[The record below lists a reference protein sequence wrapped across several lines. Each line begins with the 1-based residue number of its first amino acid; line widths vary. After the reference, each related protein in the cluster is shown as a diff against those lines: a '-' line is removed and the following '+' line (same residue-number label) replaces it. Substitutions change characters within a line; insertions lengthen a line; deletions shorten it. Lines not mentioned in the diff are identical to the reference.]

1 MATADNLK
9 LTQQLLA
16 TMQQITLHLEKQA
29 EVYSKQAGF
38 VEAICKAQDCFNNL
52 DSSKL
57 KEVTENLQEA
67 QEKTKGFGREAVLTE
82 EQINKMSS
90 ATQKAAVAVRT
101 LAIPLEFI
109 NGFKS
114 GIKLSNNL
122 LRNILSFAGPIKD
135 LAADIAMSL
144 LSLPGRLMDFF
155 QNAAGSGVDPYR
167 EALEN
172 LREEFGNLKIGTSQ
186 SVRRMTEDMK
196 GLGEAGLRM
205 SRVFGYGREGLAKL
219 LTENMELA
227 KGMGP
232 IFNRFAAGIRGA
244 ESEMTVLRK
253 STGLGAEAFKSIQLV
268 AENSGQR
275 TGTAI
280 RNMVKDMARAER
292 AFGISV
298 KEMGKDLDF
307 MMKETASFGI
317 LAPQQMLKVSVYAR
331 KLGVSMEALKTI
343 MEKTLNFEDAAS
355 QSAKLA
361 EAFNIQI
368 DAMKLMS
375 ETDPTRKMDMYRQAF
390 FKTGQNIES
399 MSVAQR
405 KYLADTTGM
414 TEETLRIAFAQKNR
428 ALSGAQLDAQMKKA
442 QKTQISQAEAMKIL
456 AESIKR
462 LVQSGEALKGSFLDM
477 FAKGFLQGIRR
488 TREFR
493 EVVIAL
499 QRSMRVVYM
508 AGRQVGRM
516 FIKEFPGVIEILKS
530 LKEMFDPARFRS
542 LMKKVVGEFQTFFRA
557 LRTDPRGGVETFMK
571 NMKKNFFDFFNS
583 GSPAGR
589 RFVDGLKAY
598 WNAIFIISVAAIKH
612 GLTSLRNALK
622 SITEFVKNPRAFLD
636 ASQSTVEGISGSFA
650 GMAGYLEREL
660 KPVFLE
666 AAGALW
672 GLIKLMADKLYQDYI
687 KPNLGKILLA
697 YFAPALVT
705 DLVRGTGALMF
716 KALGSY
722 LFGAARSVNTVA
734 ASAAKAGGA
743 AGSGAMSPGDIM
755 KQATTTRQTGQSLL
769 RLAGSMLILIAGV
782 SLMAAAVIGLSLLYK
797 KSGVSPQ
804 DVAVVTALFGVMTLL
819 LVGMAAAMPVLAGLG
834 AALAATGGTGYLAI
848 ITGLGVV
855 VGVLGIIAEFTS
867 RVIPTLINTI
877 GPKNMAAATQAT
889 EILST
894 FVGMFGRMAVVV
906 GLLTVLAPLGA
917 LGAIAG
923 WVSRKANPIN
933 VLTDFVGLIANK
945 SIEIIRALNEMPG
958 DVSVL
963 QAKARVF
970 EVVAQGVS
978 SLMTPLAQIVAAVSF
993 SSSVLPNNAADS
1005 VVTSVQSLMQM
1016 VSMLTNPVD
1025 GVIPSLMRRLER
1037 MAVGNV
1043 DSERMKTSAAVFTAV
1058 SSGLGSLMG
1067 GVGTLLSQF
1076 NVSVGDWIM
1085 GIDQYVIEQKSN
1097 ALKLIAET
1105 VLPSLQNALS
1115 GMMTSVLNFTRRINN
1130 IEALKAV
1137 GPVLSAI
1144 SETVSS
1150 VLTAVSGLLSS
1161 GSGSFMEG
1169 FDSLVNVISGGSS
1182 IDVLRDKM
1190 TTVQNFIGQLASSIQ
1205 SLLVGSEGKMGI
1217 IPSLR
1222 GLIDAAPTDA
1232 AKIRGLSVVS
1242 ELIKTVTSVIAPT
1255 IEAVSNLTRNV
1266 KAGNGANVAQ
1276 IRMVGIQLGF
1286 IIQSISTTMS
1296 RLVTALPAM
1305 VEAIGRISIPRS
1317 LSTKVKAVK
1326 SVLDLVTQ
1334 LGSVVSSFRV
1344 PSGGGNSRQLNVWSE
1359 VFVPTL
1365 SLLSYFAL
1373 DKALPDIPGS
1383 GGHRRSFEAVL
1394 NGIST
1399 LNFPRGFSSKIQML
1413 KQTFESI
1420 KVMAEATKS
1429 IRELA
1434 GTGITTIAANFLTV
1448 PLQNLG
1454 NIISELRRSALLTN
1468 ANLFEGI
1475 PQISRI
1481 LRGKGSMLTAISS
1494 GLSDLFSSVSSIS
1507 GLTLAVPE
1515 GSIARLNTQLTTMLG
1530 PDGVIGQL
1538 GEFFSDD
1545 SKSFVRNR
1553 ASIRQIKNNLV
1564 SGITANVRAMVESYN
1579 TFSRDLAT
1587 LGQGTQP
1594 LQVTLNALGDR
1605 LGGVQTA
1612 TIRNAAVNAT
1622 INVEVKMSAADI
1634 VTAMKTQTERTN
1646 ATSPT
1651 PARLA
1656 ATAFNPVATIRN
1668 NG

>member
-16 TMQQITLHLEKQA
+16 TMQQITLQLEKQA

-67 QEKTKGFGREAVLTE
+67 QEKTKGFGREAVVTE

-90 ATQKAAVAVRT
+90 ATQKVAVAVRT
-101 LAIPLEFI
+101 LAVPLEFI

-135 LAADIAMSL
+135 LAAGIAMSL

-155 QNAAGSGVDPYR
+155 QKEAGSGVDPYR
-167 EALEN
+167 EALEK

-253 STGLGAEAFKSIQLV
+253 STGLGAEAFKSIQLT

-331 KLGVSMEALKTI
+331 KLGISMEALKGI

-355 QSAKLA
+355 QSAKLS

-375 ETDPTRKMDMYRQAF
+375 ETDPTKKMDMYRQAF

-456 AESIKR
+456 AESITR
-462 LVQSGEALKGSFLDM
+462 LVQSGQALKGSFLDM
-477 FAKGFLQGIRR
+477 FADGFMQGIRR

-516 FIKEFPGVIEILKS
+516 FVKEFPGVIEILKS

-598 WNAIFIISVAAIKH
+598 WNAIFVISVAAIKH
-612 GLTSLRNALK
+612 GLTSLRDALK
-622 SITEFVKNPRAFLD
+622 TITEFIKNPRAFLD
-636 ASQSTVEGISGSFA
+636 TAQSTVEGISGSFA

-755 KQATTTRQTGQSLL
+755 KQATTTRQTGQSLM

-819 LVGMAAAMPVLAGLG
+819 LVGMAAAMPILAGLG
-834 AALAATGGTGYLAI
+834 AAIEASGGTALAFI
-848 ITGLGVV
+848 FGGLLTVGAVLAGVAV
-855 VGVLGIIAEFTS
+855 FAGVTIRGLIAAISPEKM
-867 RVIPTLINTI
+867 
-877 GPKNMAAATQAT
+877 GAATQAT
-889 EILST
+889 EILLT
-894 FVGMFGRMAVVV
+894 FVGIFGRMAAVI
-906 GLLTVLAPLGA
+906 GLLAVSAPLAA
-917 LGAIAG
+917 LGSFAG
-923 WVSRKANPIN
+923 IFSRNANPLN
-933 VLTDFVGLIANK
+933 VLQDMVSLIAAK
-945 SIEIIRALNEMPG
+945 AIDILGMLNNMPG

-978 SLMTPLAQIVAAVSF
+978 SLMTPLAQIVLAV
-993 SSSVLPNNAADS
+993 SSSVFPNSAADS
-1005 VVTSVQSLMQM
+1005 VVTSVGSLMQM
-1016 VSMLTNPVD
+1016 VSLLTNPVD
-1025 GVIPSLMRRLER
+1025 GVIPSLMRRLGR

-1085 GIDQYVIEQKSN
+1085 GIDRYVIEQKSN

-1105 VLPSLQNALS
+1105 VLPSLQKALS
-1115 GMMTSVLNFTRRINN
+1115 GMMTSVLNFTRGINN
-1130 IEALKAV
+1130 TEALKAV

-1190 TTVQNFIGQLASSIQ
+1190 ATVQNFIGQLASSIQ
-1205 SLLVGSEGKMGI
+1205 SLLVGSEGRMGI

-1266 KAGNGANVAQ
+1266 RAGNGANVAQ

-1305 VEAIGRISIPRS
+1305 VEAIGRINIPPS
-1317 LSTKVKAVK
+1317 LATKVKAVK

-1373 DKALPDIPGS
+1373 DQALPDIPGS

-1394 NGIST
+1394 RGIST
-1399 LNFPRGFSSKIQML
+1399 LNFPRGFSSKIQLL

-1420 KVMAEATKS
+1420 KVLAEATKS

-1434 GTGITTIAANFLTV
+1434 GTGITAIAANFLTV

-1454 NIISELRRSALLTN
+1454 NIISELGRSALLTN

-1515 GSIARLNTQLTTMLG
+1515 GSVARLNTQMTTLFG

-1634 VTAMKTQTERTN
+1634 VMAMKTQTERTN

-1656 ATAFNPVATIRN
+1656 AAAFNPVATIRN

>member
-16 TMQQITLHLEKQA
+16 TMQQITLQLEKQA

-67 QEKTKGFGREAVLTE
+67 QEKTKGFGREAVVTE

-90 ATQKAAVAVRT
+90 ATQKVAVAVRT
-101 LAIPLEFI
+101 LAVPLEFI

-253 STGLGAEAFKSIQLV
+253 STGLGAEAFKSIQLT

-331 KLGVSMEALKTI
+331 KLGISMEALKGI
-343 MEKTLNFEDAAS
+343 MDKTLNFEDAAS

-516 FIKEFPGVIEILKS
+516 FVKEFPGVIEILKS

-598 WNAIFIISVAAIKH
+598 WNAIFVISVAAIKH

-622 SITEFVKNPRAFLD
+622 TITEFIKNPRAFLD
-636 ASQSTVEGISGSFA
+636 TAQSTVEGISGSFA

-687 KPNLGKILLA
+687 KPNLGKILLV
-697 YFAPALVT
+697 YFAPAIVGT
-705 DLVRGTGALMF
+705 LVRGTGALMF

-743 AGSGAMSPGDIM
+743 AGSRAMSPGDIM

-834 AALAATGGTGYLAI
+834 VALAATGGIDYLAI

-855 VGVLGIIAEFTS
+855 TGVLGLIAEFTS
-867 RVIPTLINTI
+867 RVIPTLINAI

-978 SLMTPLAQIVAAVSF
+978 SLMTPLAQIVLAV
-993 SSSVLPNNAADS
+993 SSSVFPNSAADS
-1005 VVTSVQSLMQM
+1005 VVTSVGSLMQM

-1025 GVIPSLMRRLER
+1025 GVIPSLMRRLEG

-1085 GIDQYVIEQKSN
+1085 GIDRYVIEQKSN

-1115 GMMTSVLNFTRRINN
+1115 GMMTSVLNFTRGINN
-1130 IEALKAV
+1130 TEALKAV

-1190 TTVQNFIGQLASSIQ
+1190 ATVQNFIGQLASSIQ
-1205 SLLVGSEGKMGI
+1205 SLLVGSEGRMGI

-1305 VEAIGRISIPRS
+1305 VEAIGRINIPPS
-1317 LSTKVKAVK
+1317 LATKVKAVK

-1373 DKALPDIPGS
+1373 DQALPDIPGS

-1394 NGIST
+1394 RGIST

-1420 KVMAEATKS
+1420 KVLAEATKS

-1454 NIISELRRSALLTN
+1454 NIISELGRSALLTN

-1507 GLTLAVPE
+1507 GMTLAVPE
-1515 GSIARLNTQLTTMLG
+1515 GSVARLNTQMTTLFG

-1579 TFSRDLAT
+1579 TFSRVLAT

-1634 VTAMKTQTERTN
+1634 VMAMKTQTERTN

-1656 ATAFNPVATIRN
+1656 AAAFNPVATIRN

>member
-16 TMQQITLHLEKQA
+16 TMQQITLQLEKQA

-67 QEKTKGFGREAVLTE
+67 QEKTKGFGREAVVTE

-90 ATQKAAVAVRT
+90 ATQKVAVAVRT
-101 LAIPLEFI
+101 LAVPLEFI

-135 LAADIAMSL
+135 LAADIAMLL

-155 QNAAGSGVDPYR
+155 QKEAGSGVDPYR
-167 EALEN
+167 EALEK

-253 STGLGAEAFKSIQLV
+253 STGLGAEAFKSIQLT

-331 KLGVSMEALKTI
+331 KLGISMEALKGI

-355 QSAKLA
+355 QSAKLS

-375 ETDPTRKMDMYRQAF
+375 ETDPTKKMDMYRQAF

-456 AESIKR
+456 AESITR
-462 LVQSGEALKGSFLDM
+462 LVQSGQALKGSFLDM
-477 FAKGFLQGIRR
+477 FADGFMQGIRR

-516 FIKEFPGVIEILKS
+516 FVKEFPGVIEILKS

-598 WNAIFIISVAAIKH
+598 WNAIFVISVAAIKH

-622 SITEFVKNPRAFLD
+622 TITEFIKNPRAFLD
-636 ASQSTVEGISGSFA
+636 TAQSTVEGISGSFA

-697 YFAPALVT
+697 YFAPTIVGI
-705 DLVRGTGALMF
+705 LVRGTGALMF

-819 LVGMAAAMPVLAGLG
+819 LVGMAAAMPILASLGAAIEASGGTALAFIFGGLLTVGAVLAGVAVFAGVTIRGLI
-834 AALAATGGTGYLAI
+834 AAISPEKMG
-848 ITGLGVV
+848 
-855 VGVLGIIAEFTS
+855 
-867 RVIPTLINTI
+867 
-877 GPKNMAAATQAT
+877 AATQAT
-889 EILST
+889 EILLT
-894 FVGMFGRMAVVV
+894 FVGIFGRMAAVI
-906 GLLTVLAPLGA
+906 GLLAVSAPLAA
-917 LGAIAG
+917 LGSFAG
-923 WVSRKANPIN
+923 IFSRNANPLN
-933 VLTDFVGLIANK
+933 VLQDMVSLIAAK
-945 SIEIIRALNEMPG
+945 AIDILGMLNNMPG

-963 QAKARVF
+963 QAKARLF
-970 EVVAQGVS
+970 EVVAQGIS
-978 SLMTPLAQIVAAVSF
+978 ALIAPLTHIL
-993 SSSVLPNNAADS
+993 SSVGNSVFSHNTADA
-1005 VVTSVQSLMQM
+1005 VQRTVGDLTSLLGV
-1016 VSMLTNPVD
+1016 LTNQTD
-1025 GVIPSLMRRLER
+1025 GVITVLIRQLDGMNIGS
-1037 MAVGNV
+1037 A
-1043 DSERMKTSAAVFTAV
+1043 DSERMRTSAAVFTAV
-1058 SSGLGSLMG
+1058 STGLGSLLG
-1067 GVGTLLSQF
+1067 GVGTLLTQF
-1076 NVSVGDWIM
+1076 DVSAGNWLM
-1085 GIDQYVIEQKSN
+1085 GVDQYVIEQKSN
-1097 ALKLIAET
+1097 ALRLIATT
-1105 VLPSLQNALS
+1105 VLPSLQGALS
-1115 GMMTSVLNFTRRINN
+1115 GVITSVLGFASGITN
-1130 IEALKAV
+1130 IEAVKAI

-1190 TTVQNFIGQLASSIQ
+1190 ATVQNFIGQLASSIQ
-1205 SLLVGSEGKMGI
+1205 SLLVGSEGKEGI
-1217 IPSLR
+1217 ISSLN
-1222 GLIDAAPTDA
+1222 GLIAAAPTNP

-1266 KAGNGANVAQ
+1266 KAGNGADAGQ
-1276 IRMVGIQLGF
+1276 IRMIGLQIGF
-1286 IIQSISTTMS
+1286 MIQSISSTM
-1296 RLVTALPAM
+1296 RNLVTALPQM
-1305 VEAIGRISIPRS
+1305 VEAVGRINIPPS

-1365 SLLSYFAL
+1365 ALLSYFVL
-1373 DKALPDIPGS
+1373 DRALPDVPGS
-1383 GGHRRSFEAVL
+1383 GGHKRSFEAVL
-1394 NGIST
+1394 KGIGD
-1399 LNFPRGFSSKIQML
+1399 LNFPRDFSSKIQML

-1420 KVMAEATKS
+1420 KVMVEATKTLKD
-1429 IRELA
+1429 LA
-1434 GTGITTIAANFLTV
+1434 GTSTTSSSSDSVGV
-1448 PLQNLG
+1448 PLQILSNT
-1454 NIISELRRSALLTN
+1454 ISEIRSSAFLSD
-1468 ANLFEGI
+1468 ASFFERI
-1475 PQISRI
+1475 PQIARN
-1481 LRGKGSMLTAISS
+1481 LRGKGSKLTTIASAMS
-1494 GLSDLFSSVSSIS
+1494 EMFSSTTTIA
-1507 GLTLAVPE
+1507 GLTLTIPA
-1515 GSIARLNTQLTTMLG
+1515 GSVTTLNQHLTTLLG

-1545 SKSFVRNR
+1545 SKTFAQSKRT
-1553 ASIRQIKNNLV
+1553 IRQVKNNLV
-1564 SGITANVRAMVESYN
+1564 GGLTANVRAMVESYN
-1579 TFSRDLAT
+1579 AFSRDLAT

-1634 VTAMKTQTERTN
+1634 VMAMKTQTERTN

-1656 ATAFNPVATIRN
+1656 AAAFNPVATIRN

>member
-122 LRNILSFAGPIKD
+122 LGNILSFAGPIKD

-144 LSLPGRLMDFF
+144 RSLPGRLMDFF
-155 QNAAGSGVDPYR
+155 QGAAGSGVDPYR
-167 EALEN
+167 EALEK

-219 LTENMELA
+219 LGENMELA

-331 KLGVSMEALKTI
+331 KLGISMEALKGI

-442 QKTQISQAEAMKIL
+442 QKTQISQAEAMKTL
-456 AESIKR
+456 AESIQR
-462 LVQSGEALKGSFLDM
+462 LVQSGQALKGSFLDM
-477 FAKGFLQGIRR
+477 FVDGFKQGMRR

-589 RFVDGLKAY
+589 RFIDGLKAY
-598 WNAIFIISVAAIKH
+598 WNAIFVISVAAIKH

-622 SITEFVKNPRAFLD
+622 SITEFIKNPRAFLD
-636 ASQSTVEGISGSFA
+636 TAQSTVEGISGSFA

-697 YFAPALVT
+697 YFAPAIVGT
-705 DLVRGTGALMF
+705 LVRGTGALMF

-743 AGSGAMSPGDIM
+743 AGSRAMSPGDIM

-855 VGVLGIIAEFTS
+855 TGVLGLIAEFTS
-867 RVIPTLINTI
+867 RVIPTLINAI
-877 GPKNMAAATQAT
+877 GPRNMAAATQAT
-889 EILST
+889 EILSS

-906 GLLTVLAPLGA
+906 GLLTVSAPLGA

-933 VLTDFVGLIANK
+933 VLTDFVGLIAKK

-978 SLMTPLAQIVAAVSF
+978 SLMTPLAQIVSAV
-993 SSSVLPNNAADS
+993 SSSVFPNSAADS
-1005 VVTSVQSLMQM
+1005 VVTSVGSLMQM

-1025 GVIPSLMRRLER
+1025 GVIPSLMRRLEG

-1085 GIDQYVIEQKSN
+1085 GIDRYVIEQKSN

-1115 GMMTSVLNFTRRINN
+1115 GMMTSVLNFTRGINN
-1130 IEALKAV
+1130 TEALKAV

-1190 TTVQNFIGQLASSIQ
+1190 ATVQNFIGQLASSIQ
-1205 SLLVGSEGKMGI
+1205 SLLVGSEGRMGI

-1222 GLIDAAPTDA
+1222 GLIDSAPTDA

-1286 IIQSISTTMS
+1286 IIQSISTTM
-1296 RLVTALPAM
+1296 RNLVTALPTM
-1305 VEAIGRISIPRS
+1305 VEAIGRINIPPS

-1334 LGSVVSSFRV
+1334 LGSIVSSFRV

-1373 DKALPDIPGS
+1373 DQALPDIPGS

-1394 NGIST
+1394 KGISK
-1399 LNFPRGFSSKIQML
+1399 LNFPRGFSGKIQML
-1413 KQTFESI
+1413 KSTFESI

-1454 NIISELRRSALLTN
+1454 TIISELGRSPLLSN
-1468 ANLFEGI
+1468 GNLFEGI
-1475 PQISRI
+1475 PAISRI
-1481 LRGKGSMLTAISS
+1481 LRGKGAMLTAISS
-1494 GLSDLFSSVSSIS
+1494 GLSELFSSVSSIS
-1507 GLTLAVPE
+1507 GLTLAIPE
-1515 GSIARLNTQLTTMLG
+1515 GSVARLNQQMTTLFG
-1530 PDGVIGQL
+1530 PEGVVGQL
-1538 GEFFSDD
+1538 GEFFSND
-1545 SKSFVRNR
+1545 SESFVRNR
-1553 ASIRQIKNNLV
+1553 ATITQIKNNLV

-1579 TFSRDLAT
+1579 AFSRDLAT

>member
-16 TMQQITLHLEKQA
+16 TMQQITLQLEKQA

-67 QEKTKGFGREAVLTE
+67 QEKTKGFGREAVVTE

-90 ATQKAAVAVRT
+90 ATQKVAVAVRT
-101 LAIPLEFI
+101 LAVPLEFI

-135 LAADIAMSL
+135 LAAGIAMSL

-155 QNAAGSGVDPYR
+155 QKEAGSGVDPYR
-167 EALEN
+167 EALEK

-253 STGLGAEAFKSIQLV
+253 STGLGAEAFKSIQLT

-331 KLGVSMEALKTI
+331 KLGISMEALKGI

-355 QSAKLA
+355 QSAKLS

-375 ETDPTRKMDMYRQAF
+375 ETDPTKKMDMYRQAF

-456 AESIKR
+456 AESITR
-462 LVQSGEALKGSFLDM
+462 LVQSGQALKGSFLDM
-477 FAKGFLQGIRR
+477 FADGFMQGIRR

-516 FIKEFPGVIEILKS
+516 FVKEFPGVIEILKS

-598 WNAIFIISVAAIKH
+598 WNAIFVISVAAIKH

-622 SITEFVKNPRAFLD
+622 TITEFIKNPRAFLD
-636 ASQSTVEGISGSFA
+636 TAQSTVEGISGSFA

-697 YFAPALVT
+697 YFAPAIVGT
-705 DLVRGTGALMF
+705 LVRGTGALMF

-819 LVGMAAAMPVLAGLG
+819 LVGMAAAMPILAGLG
-834 AALAATGGTGYLAI
+834 AEIEASGGTALAFIFGGLLTVGAVLAGVAVFAGVTI
-848 ITGLGVV
+848 RGL
-855 VGVLGIIAEFTS
+855 IAAISPEKM
-867 RVIPTLINTI
+867 
-877 GPKNMAAATQAT
+877 GAATQAT
-889 EILST
+889 EILLT
-894 FVGMFGRMAVVV
+894 FVGIFGRMAAVI
-906 GLLTVLAPLGA
+906 GLLAVSAPLGA

-933 VLTDFVGLIANK
+933 VLADFVGLIANK

-978 SLMTPLAQIVAAVSF
+978 SLMTPLTQIVAAV

-1025 GVIPSLMRRLER
+1025 GVIPSLMRRLEG

-1085 GIDQYVIEQKSN
+1085 GIDRYVIEQKSN

-1115 GMMTSVLNFTRRINN
+1115 GMMTSVLNFTRGINN
-1130 IEALKAV
+1130 TEALKAV

-1190 TTVQNFIGQLASSIQ
+1190 ATVQNFIGQLASSIQ
-1205 SLLVGSEGKMGI
+1205 SLLVGSEGRMGI

-1305 VEAIGRISIPRS
+1305 VEAIGRINIPPS
-1317 LSTKVKAVK
+1317 LATKVKAVK

-1373 DKALPDIPGS
+1373 DQALPDIPGS

-1394 NGIST
+1394 KGIST

-1420 KVMAEATKS
+1420 KVLAEATKS

-1434 GTGITTIAANFLTV
+1434 GTGITAIAANFLTV

-1454 NIISELRRSALLTN
+1454 NIISELGRSALLTS
-1468 ANLFEGI
+1468 ANFFDGI

-1494 GLSDLFSSVSSIS
+1494 GLNDLFSSVSSIS

-1515 GSIARLNTQLTTMLG
+1515 GSVARLNTQMTTLFG

-1553 ASIRQIKNNLV
+1553 ASITQIKNNLV

-1634 VTAMKTQTERTN
+1634 VMAMKTQTERTN

-1656 ATAFNPVATIRN
+1656 AAAFNPVATIRN

>member
-16 TMQQITLHLEKQA
+16 TMQQITLQLEKQA

-67 QEKTKGFGREAVLTE
+67 QEKTKGFGREAVVTE

-90 ATQKAAVAVRT
+90 ATQKVAVAVRT
-101 LAIPLEFI
+101 LAVPLEFI

-155 QNAAGSGVDPYR
+155 QKAAGSGVDPYR

-253 STGLGAEAFKSIQLV
+253 STGLGAEAFKSIQLT

-331 KLGVSMEALKTI
+331 KLGISMEALKGI
-343 MEKTLNFEDAAS
+343 MDKTLNFEDAAS

-477 FAKGFLQGIRR
+477 FADGFLQGIQR

-493 EVVIAL
+493 KVVNAL

-516 FIKEFPGVIEILKS
+516 FVKEFPGVIEILKS

-598 WNAIFIISVAAIKH
+598 WNAIFVISVAAIKH

-622 SITEFVKNPRAFLD
+622 TITEFIKNPRAFLD
-636 ASQSTVEGISGSFA
+636 TAQSTVEGISGSFA

-687 KPNLGKILLA
+687 KPNLGKILLV
-697 YFAPALVT
+697 YFAPAIVGT
-705 DLVRGTGALMF
+705 LVRGTGALMF

-743 AGSGAMSPGDIM
+743 AGSRAMSPGDIM

-834 AALAATGGTGYLAI
+834 VALAATGGIDYLAI

-855 VGVLGIIAEFTS
+855 TGVLGLIAEFTS
-867 RVIPTLINTI
+867 RVIPTLINAI

-978 SLMTPLAQIVAAVSF
+978 SLMTPLAQIVLAV

-1025 GVIPSLMRRLER
+1025 GVIPSLMRRLEG

-1043 DSERMKTSAAVFTAV
+1043 DSERMKTSADVFTAV

-1085 GIDQYVIEQKSN
+1085 GIDRYVIEQKSN

-1115 GMMTSVLNFTRRINN
+1115 GMMTSVLNFTRGINN
-1130 IEALKAV
+1130 TEALKAV

-1190 TTVQNFIGQLASSIQ
+1190 ATVQNFIGQLASSIQ
-1205 SLLVGSEGKMGI
+1205 SLLVGSEGRMGI

-1305 VEAIGRISIPRS
+1305 VEAIGRINIPPS
-1317 LSTKVKAVK
+1317 LATKVKAVK

-1373 DKALPDIPGS
+1373 DQALPDIPGS

-1394 NGIST
+1394 RGIST

-1420 KVMAEATKS
+1420 KVLAEATKS

-1454 NIISELRRSALLTN
+1454 IIISELGRSALLTN

-1475 PQISRI
+1475 PQIRRI

-1515 GSIARLNTQLTTMLG
+1515 GSVARLNTQMTTLFG

-1622 INVEVKMSAADI
+1622 INVEVKLSAADI
-1634 VTAMKTQTERTN
+1634 VMAMKTQTERTN

-1656 ATAFNPVATIRN
+1656 AAAFNPVATIRN

>member
-16 TMQQITLHLEKQA
+16 TMQQITLQLEKQA

-67 QEKTKGFGREAVLTE
+67 QEKTKGFGREAVVTE

-90 ATQKAAVAVRT
+90 ATQKVAVAVRT
-101 LAIPLEFI
+101 LAVPLEFI

-135 LAADIAMSL
+135 LAADIAMLL

-155 QNAAGSGVDPYR
+155 QKEAGSGVDPYR
-167 EALEN
+167 EALEK

-253 STGLGAEAFKSIQLV
+253 STGLGAEAFKSIQLT

-331 KLGVSMEALKTI
+331 KLGISMEALKGI

-355 QSAKLA
+355 QSAKLS

-375 ETDPTRKMDMYRQAF
+375 ETDPTKKMDMYRQAF

-456 AESIKR
+456 AESITR
-462 LVQSGEALKGSFLDM
+462 LVRSGQALKGSFLDM
-477 FAKGFLQGIRR
+477 FADGFMQGIRR

-516 FIKEFPGVIEILKS
+516 FVKEFPGVIEILKS

-598 WNAIFIISVAAIKH
+598 WNAIFVISVAAIKH

-622 SITEFVKNPRAFLD
+622 TITEFIKNPRAFLD
-636 ASQSTVEGISGSFA
+636 TAQSTVEGISGSFA

-697 YFAPALVT
+697 YFAPTIVGI
-705 DLVRGTGALMF
+705 LVRGTGALMF

-819 LVGMAAAMPVLAGLG
+819 LVGMAAAMPILASLGAAIEASGGTALAFIFGGLLTVGAVLAGVAVFAGVTIRGLI
-834 AALAATGGTGYLAI
+834 AAISPEKMG
-848 ITGLGVV
+848 
-855 VGVLGIIAEFTS
+855 
-867 RVIPTLINTI
+867 
-877 GPKNMAAATQAT
+877 AATQAT
-889 EILST
+889 EILLT
-894 FVGMFGRMAVVV
+894 FVGIFGRMAAVI
-906 GLLTVLAPLGA
+906 GLLAVSAPLGA

-933 VLTDFVGLIANK
+933 VLADFVGLIANK

-978 SLMTPLAQIVAAVSF
+978 SLMTPLTQIVAAV

-1025 GVIPSLMRRLER
+1025 GVIPSLMRRLEG

-1043 DSERMKTSAAVFTAV
+1043 DSERMKTSSAVFTAV

-1085 GIDQYVIEQKSN
+1085 GIDRYVIEQKSN

-1105 VLPSLQNALS
+1105 VLPSLQKALS
-1115 GMMTSVLNFTRRINN
+1115 GMMTSVLNFTRGINN
-1130 IEALKAV
+1130 TEALKAV

-1190 TTVQNFIGQLASSIQ
+1190 ATVQNFIGQLASSIQ
-1205 SLLVGSEGKMGI
+1205 SLLVGSEGRMGI

-1266 KAGNGANVAQ
+1266 RAGNGANVAQ

-1305 VEAIGRISIPRS
+1305 VEAIGRINIPPS
-1317 LSTKVKAVK
+1317 LATKVKAVK

-1373 DKALPDIPGS
+1373 DQALPDIPGS

-1394 NGIST
+1394 RGIST
-1399 LNFPRGFSSKIQML
+1399 LNFPRGFSSKIQLL

-1420 KVMAEATKS
+1420 KVLAEATKS

-1434 GTGITTIAANFLTV
+1434 GTGITAIAANFLTV

-1454 NIISELRRSALLTN
+1454 NIISELGRSALLTN

-1515 GSIARLNTQLTTMLG
+1515 GSVARLNTQMTTLFG

-1634 VTAMKTQTERTN
+1634 VMAMKTQTERTN

-1656 ATAFNPVATIRN
+1656 AAAFNPVATIRN

>member
-331 KLGVSMEALKTI
+331 KLGVSMEALKGI
-343 MEKTLNFEDAAS
+343 MDKTLNFEDAAS

-598 WNAIFIISVAAIKH
+598 WNAIFVISVAAIKH

-650 GMAGYLEREL
+650 GMVGYLEREL

-705 DLVRGTGALMF
+705 GLVRGTGALMF

-743 AGSGAMSPGDIM
+743 ASAGARAVSPESIA
-755 KQATTTRQTGQSLL
+755 QQAATTKGTGQSLL
-769 RLAGSMLILIAGV
+769 RLAGAMAILVVGV
-782 SLMAAAVIGLSLLYK
+782 SAMAAAVIGLSVLYK

-804 DVAVVTALFGVMTLL
+804 EVAVVTALFGVMTLL
-819 LVGMAAAMPVLAGLG
+819 MVGMAAAMPVLAGLG
-834 AALAATGGTGYLAI
+834 TAISASGGSGILAI
-848 ITGLGVV
+848 LAGLGVV
-855 VGVLGIIAEFTS
+855 AGVLGIIAEFTS
-867 RVIPTLINTI
+867 RVIPRLVGAI
-877 GPKNMAAATQAT
+877 GPRNMAAATQAT

-906 GLLTVLAPLGA
+906 GLLSVSAPLGA
-917 LGAIAG
+917 LGAMAG

-933 VLTDFVGLIANK
+933 VLTDFVGLIADK
-945 SIEIIRALNEMPG
+945 SIQIITALNAMPG

-978 SLMTPLAQIVAAVSF
+978 SLMTPLAQIVSAV
-993 SSSVLPNNAADS
+993 SSSVFPNNAAES
-1005 VVTSVQSLMQM
+1005 VVTSVGVL
-1016 VSMLTNPVD
+1016 LTLVTTLTDPVN
-1025 GVIPSLMRRLER
+1025 GVIPSLMRRLET

-1058 SSGLGSLMG
+1058 SSGLGSLMS

-1076 NVSVGDWIM
+1076 NVSVGDWLM
-1085 GIDQYVIEQKSN
+1085 GIDQYVIEQKAN
-1097 ALKLIAET
+1097 ALRLIATT

-1115 GMMTSVLNFTRRINN
+1115 GMMTSVLNFTRGINN
-1130 IEALKAV
+1130 TEALKAV

-1150 VLTAVSGLLSS
+1150 VLSAVSGLLSS
-1161 GSGSFMEG
+1161 GSGGIVEG
-1169 FDSLVNVISGGSS
+1169 FDSLINVISGGSS

-1205 SLLVGSEGKMGI
+1205 SLLVGSEGRLGI
-1217 IPSLR
+1217 IASLR
-1222 GLIDAAPTDA
+1222 GLIDSAPTDA

-1286 IIQSISTTMS
+1286 IIQSISTTM
-1296 RLVTALPAM
+1296 RNLVTALPTM
-1305 VEAIGRISIPRS
+1305 VEAIGRINIPPS

-1373 DKALPDIPGS
+1373 DQALPDIPGS

-1394 NGIST
+1394 NGISK
-1399 LNFPRGFSSKIQML
+1399 LNFPRGFSGKIQML
-1413 KQTFESI
+1413 KSTFESI

-1454 NIISELRRSALLTN
+1454 TIISELGRSPLLSN
-1468 ANLFEGI
+1468 GNLFEGI
-1475 PQISRI
+1475 PAISRI
-1481 LRGKGSMLTAISS
+1481 LRGKGAMLTAISS
-1494 GLSDLFSSVSSIS
+1494 GLSELFSSVSSIS
-1507 GLTLAVPE
+1507 GLTLAIPE
-1515 GSIARLNTQLTTMLG
+1515 GSVARLNQQMTTLFG
-1530 PDGVIGQL
+1530 PEGVVGQL
-1538 GEFFSDD
+1538 GEFFSND

-1553 ASIRQIKNNLV
+1553 ATITQIKNNLV

-1579 TFSRDLAT
+1579 AFSRDLAT